1 MATANKI
8 VRETPVIK
16 TILIVSNSTAAISNI
31 TWTNTHPSQQLLIL
45 FATKA
50 YKFMERDADTRIQ
63 IMWVPGHKGIELNK
77 LVDREAQRGFKKE
90 DNIIKTSLSYYKEKT
105 S

>member
-1 MATANKI
+1 
-8 VRETPVIK
+8 
-16 TILIVSNSTAAISNI
+16 
-31 TWTNTHPSQQLLIL
+31 
-45 FATKA
+45 
-50 YKFMERDADTRIQ
+50 MERDADTRIQ